1 MTAAYGSSGSFG
13 SIVSS
18 KSIGHNTYTGIIS
31 NLHSKA
37 TPINVPVHKSD
48 LDYSYS
54 IIRSSKF
61 PQAAAKKLIY
71 CLSHKFSYAS
81 KIIDPVINGF
91 SPNDKSSHLH
101 IVFSCILF

>member
-61 PQAAAKKLIY
+61 PQAAAKKLICHLY
-71 CLSHKFSYAS
+71 QKVSYAY
-81 KIIDPVINGF
+81 KIIYPVINIF
-91 SPNDKSSHLH
+91 SPNYVSSRFH
-101 IVFSCILF
+101 ICDH